1 MQLLPFSSHLDENLN
16 IFDKSKNDNKK
27 QGEMIEFS
35 NKPNTPDIRQTL
47 TTILLYI
54 IILLSQTRELPKSN
68 IEINV

>member
-16 IFDKSKNDNKK
+16 IFDKYNKK